1 MAILKEIVDWTE
13 NKSQFWQVAVDTLI
27 RTNNITPADLDYLIK
42 ICKAEHSLLNFN
54 YAPFDFNLL
63 RLFIQ
68 NTSGNKDVSL
78 VSIKD
83 IINISALSQTNQL
96 EFAPTGL
103 TVIYGDNGSGKS
115 SYASVLKHVC
125 TTRGIRPVIHP
136 NLFIQGSDLQ
146 DKKANVF
153 YSRAGNV
160 DHVSLINLVA
170 NSPELR
176 AVNVFD
182 TSSANHY
189 VEAEDE
195 IAFIPHGI
203 NLLDKFAKALRDVE
217 TELEKEKQILNLK
230 KSDFSVL
237 QLAVSSPSHAFL
249 STINSNTTRE
259 QLIEN
264 SLWDISKDERITAIN
279 EEIQKLKSTDPQTK
293 IKSNTDFIRRLTI
306 LRKNFANWEG
316 SLLDEASL
324 QKIKDVVNNFV
335 NATKTLKISSE
346 AIFSDLPLVGV
357 GSATWKQLWESA
369 RKFYNESKQ
378 RESFPDTNENCPLCL
393 QTLDLPAKQRFEN
406 FDEFVKNDLQ
416 KQYDQANSAYQVL
429 LAQLN
434 ALNFSIDVYEPT
446 ILEIEQII
454 PDYRSIQT
462 EYISTLQTW
471 QQELIHLFQDEET
484 IEDIESRTILQNP
497 KLRIDS
503 LLLQL
508 EEQNE
513 QLLTQSIAERLAALE
528 TELSNLLCEKKV
540 YTFRPKIYSEILRL
554 KRVKLLA
561 SAISKCNTR
570 SLTTL
575 SNTLTQTYVTQF
587 LKDAFKD
594 ELRALGFNN
603 VSVEAETKGSRGKQ
617 YHFLKLNAHNN
628 VNASLKDILSEGEH
642 RCIALATFLAELR
655 LSDHK
660 SAVVFDDPV
669 SSLDHKWRNKIAGR
683 IAQEA
688 NIRQVVVLTHDISF
702 LIMIQEHSSRL
713 NLPIAINSLTRKK
726 QETGIILTNPPWDA
740 MKTSKRIGVL
750 KDQQQKLSKLEK
762 TETEDVVK
770 PKVQN
775 LYGRLRET
783 WERFIEEVYLNDTIK
798 RFGREVQ
805 TQRLAKLS
813 DLTIEDYNKVDE
825 NMSKCS
831 TYMVGHDSAGNLNDE
846 IPSAQEFLDDVLVL
860 ENYMKEINK
869 RRN

>member
-27 RTNNITPADLDYLIK
+27 RTNNIDSADLDFLIK
-42 ICKAEHSLLNFN
+42 TCKAEHSLLNYN
-54 YAPFDFNLL
+54 YTPIDFNLL
-63 RLFIQ
+63 RSFIQ
-68 NTSGNKDVSL
+68 STSGNIDVSL

-83 IINISALSQTNQL
+83 IDNISALSQTNQL
-96 EFAPTGL
+96 EFAPIGL

-136 NLFIQGSDLQ
+136 NLFIQGSDLK

-160 DHVSLINLVA
+160 DHVSLINLVT
-170 NSPELR
+170 NSPALR

-217 TELEKEKQILNLK
+217 ARLENEKQILNLK
-230 KSDFSVL
+230 KFDFSVL
-237 QLAVSSPSHAFL
+237 ELSATSPSHTFL
-249 STINSNTTRE
+249 STVNSNTTRE
-259 QLIEN
+259 QLIVN

-279 EEIQKLKSTDPQTK
+279 EEIQTLKSTAPQTK
-293 IKSNTDFIRRLTI
+293 IKSNTEFIRRLKI
-306 LRKNFANWEG
+306 LRNNFANWEG
-316 SLLDEASL
+316 SLLDEANL
-324 QKIKDVVNNFV
+324 QKIKDIVNNFV

-346 AIFSDLPLVGV
+346 AIFSDLPLDGV

-369 RKFYNESKQ
+369 RKFHNESKQ

-393 QTLDLPAKQRFEN
+393 QPLDLPAKQRFEN

-416 KQYDQANSAYQVL
+416 KQYDQANNAYKGQ
-429 LAQLN
+429 LAELN

-462 EYISTLQTW
+462 EYISTLQTY
-471 QQELIHLFQDEET
+471 QQELIDLFQDEET
-484 IEDIESRTILQNP
+484 VEDIESRTILQNP
-497 KLRIDS
+497 KLKIDS
-503 LLLQL
+503 LLTQL

-513 QLLTQSIAERLAALE
+513 LLLTQSIAERLATLE

-540 YTFRPKIYSEILRL
+540 YTFRPKIYREILRL
-554 KRVKLLA
+554 KRVKLLD

-575 SNTLTQTYVTQF
+575 SNTLTQTHVTQF

-594 ELRALGFNN
+594 ELKTLGFNN

-628 VNASLKDILSEGEH
+628 ANASLKDILSEGEH

-688 NIRQVVVLTHDISF
+688 KIRQVVVLTHDISF
-702 LIMIQEHSSRL
+702 FIMIQEHASRL
-713 NLPIAINSLTRKK
+713 NLPIVINSLTRKK
-726 QETGIILTNPPWDA
+726 QETGIILSNPPWDA
-740 MKTSKRIGVL
+740 MTTSKRIGLL
-750 KDQQQKLSKLEK
+750 KDQHQKLAKFEK

-770 PKVQN
+770 PKIQN

-805 TQRLAKLS
+805 TQRLSKLI
-813 DLTIEDYNKVDE
+813 DLTIEDYNKVNE

-846 IPSAQEFLDDVLVL
+846 IPSAQEFLNDVLIL
-860 ENYMKEINK
+860 ENYMKEIRK

>member
-13 NKSQFWQVAVDTLI
+13 NKSHFWQMAVDTLI
-27 RTNNITPADLDYLIK
+27 RTNNIDSANLDSLLK
-42 ICKAEHSLLNFN
+42 ICKAEHSLLNYN
-54 YAPFDFNLL
+54 YTPIDFNLL
-63 RLFIQ
+63 RSFIQ
-68 NTSGNKDVSL
+68 NTSGNADVSL
-78 VSIKD
+78 VSIKYID
-83 IINISALSQTNQL
+83 NISALSQANQL
-96 EFAPTGL
+96 DFAPTGL

-125 TTRGIRPVIHP
+125 STRGTRPIIHP
-136 NLFIQGSDLQ
+136 NLFIQGSDLK
-146 DKKANVF
+146 DRKANVF

-160 DHVSLINLVA
+160 DHISLINLVA
-170 NSPELR
+170 NSPALR

-217 TELEKEKQILNLK
+217 ADLENEKQILNLK
-230 KSDFSVL
+230 KFDFSVL
-237 QLAVSSPSHAFL
+237 ELFATSPSNTFL
-249 STINSNTTRE
+249 STLNSNTTRE

-264 SLWDISKDERITAIN
+264 SLWDITKDERIKAIN
-279 EEIQKLKSTDPQTK
+279 EEIQTLKSTDPHIK
-293 IKSNTDFIRRLTI
+293 IKSNTEFIRRLKK
-306 LRKNFANWEG
+306 LRDFFANWEG

-324 QKIKDVVNNFV
+324 EKIKGVVNNFV

-346 AIFSDLPLVGV
+346 AIFSDLPLDGV

-378 RESFPDTNENCPLCL
+378 RESFPDPNENCPLCL
-393 QTLDLPAKQRFEN
+393 QKLDLPAKQRFEN

-416 KQYDQANSAYQVL
+416 KQYDQANNAYQGL
-429 LAQLN
+429 LAELN

-462 EYISTLQTW
+462 EYISTLQTY
-471 QQELIHLFQDEET
+471 QQELVDLFQDEET
-484 IEDIESRTILQNP
+484 VEDIESRTILQNP

-513 QLLTQSIAERLAALE
+513 LLLTQSIAERLAALE
-528 TELSNLLCEKKV
+528 TERSNLLSEKKV
-540 YTFRPKIYSEILRL
+540 YTFRPKIYREILRL
-554 KRVKLLA
+554 KRVKLLD

-575 SNTLTQTYVTQF
+575 SNTLTQTHVTQF

-594 ELRALGFNN
+594 ELKTLGFNN

-628 VNASLKDILSEGEH
+628 ANASLKDILSEGEH

-688 NIRQVVVLTHDISF
+688 RIRQIVVLTHDISF
-702 LIMIQEHSSRL
+702 LMMIEEHASRL

-726 QETGIILTNPPWDA
+726 QETGIILSNPPWDA
-740 MKTSKRIGVL
+740 MTTSKRIGIL
-750 KDQQQKLSKLEK
+750 KDQQQKLAKFEK

-770 PKVQN
+770 PKIQN

-805 TQRLAKLS
+805 SQRLSKLI
-813 DLTIEDYNKVDE
+813 DLTIEDYNKVNE

-846 IPSAQEFLDDVLVL
+846 IPSAQDFLDDVLIL
-860 ENYMKEINK
+860 ENYMKEIRK